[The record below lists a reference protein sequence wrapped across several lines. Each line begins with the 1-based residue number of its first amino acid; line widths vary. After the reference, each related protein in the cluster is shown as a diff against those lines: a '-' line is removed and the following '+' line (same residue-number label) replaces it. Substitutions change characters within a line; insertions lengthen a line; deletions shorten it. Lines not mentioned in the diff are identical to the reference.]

1 MLRTGED
8 YSTADCYWEV
18 AKQREDVHDGIRELQ
33 FDAVC
38 YIPESSIPQGDYM
51 AYTKSELYDY
61 YTGMWLTAST
71 AYGNTQR
78 GENYY
83 VHTVSVNGQSYMI
96 EFAYSTDWQ
105 YGIGEWA
112 MILTKSYVVYM
123 PEDYNGLIFAA
134 EAQSDNYKDS
144 AKQAQLD
151 SIAPEACI
159 TDIGLIDPYTSLY
172 FAVCD

>member
-1 MLRTGED
+1 
-8 YSTADCYWEV
+8 
-18 AKQREDVHDGIRELQ
+18 
-33 FDAVC
+33 
-38 YIPESSIPQGDYM
+38 M

-159 TDIGLIDPYTSLY
+159 TDIDLIDPYTSLY